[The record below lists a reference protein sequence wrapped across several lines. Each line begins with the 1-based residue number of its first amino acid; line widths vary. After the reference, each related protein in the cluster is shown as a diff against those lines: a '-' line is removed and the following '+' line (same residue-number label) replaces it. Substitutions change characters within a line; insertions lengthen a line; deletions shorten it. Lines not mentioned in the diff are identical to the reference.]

1 MRVYI
6 PWLYSKMLSNT
17 DITKIYTALEIQ
29 ERFHNKGKMC
39 WGKRFL
45 HGSFCFRWLSF
56 TVVVLVKHITA
67 QPQEMALVN

>member
-39 WGKRFL
+39 WGKKIFAWVIL
-45 HGSFCFRWLSF
+45 F
-56 TVVVLVKHITA
+56 
-67 QPQEMALVN
+67 